1 MKPLLGIL
9 ALALLIGCNPVKR
22 AMKRKAEIDKAIA
35 EYVLENPVPY
45 SEIVKPGDTI
55 LLTDTMYLPLVL
67 FDTLR
72 VKDTIKIKMERWKQI
87 TNTLLKTDT
96 LIRVENNEKAIR
108 HLMNRQASLD
118 MQLAAANKKSET
130 LLWWLIAMI
139 VAVIVSILALIRR

>member
-1 MKPLLGIL
+1 MKSLLGIL
-9 ALALLIGCNPVKR
+9 ALTLLIGCNPVKR

-67 FDTLR
+67 LDTLR
-72 VKDTIKIKMERWKQI
+72 VKDTIKITMERWRQI

-108 HLMNRQASLD
+108 QLMNRQASLD

>member
-67 FDTLR
+67 LDTLR
-72 VKDTIKIKMERWKQI
+72 VKDTIKITMERWRQI

-108 HLMNRQASLD
+108 QLMNHQASLD

>member
-1 MKPLLGIL
+1 MRITIGIL
-9 ALALLIGCNPVKR
+9 ALVFLFSCNPVKK
-22 AMKRKAEIDKAIA
+22 AMKRKKEIDKAIA
-35 EYVLENPVPY
+35 EYVLENPIPY

-55 LLTDTMYLPLVL
+55 LVTDTMWLPLVL

-72 VKDTIKIKMERWKQI
+72 VNDTIKITIDRWRQI
-87 TNTLLKTDT
+87 TNTLFKTDT

-108 HLMNRQASLD
+108 QLMNNQASLD

-139 VAVIVSILALIRR
+139 VAVIVSILALIKR

>member
-1 MKPLLGIL
+1 MRLIVGIL
-9 ALALLIGCNPVKR
+9 ALVFLFSCNPVKK
-22 AMKRKAEIDKAIA
+22 AMKRKKEIDKAIA
-35 EYVLENPVPY
+35 EYVLENPIPY

-55 LLTDTMYLPLVL
+55 LVTDTMWLPLVL

-72 VKDTIKIKMERWKQI
+72 VNDTIKITIDRWRQI
-87 TNTLLKTDT
+87 TNTLFKTDT

-108 HLMNRQASLD
+108 QLMNNQASLD

-139 VAVIVSILALIRR
+139 VAVIVSILALIKR

>member
-67 FDTLR
+67 LDTLR
-72 VKDTIKIKMERWKQI
+72 VKDTIKITMERWRQI

-108 HLMNRQASLD
+108 QLMNRQASLD

>member
-67 FDTLR
+67 LDTLR
-72 VKDTIKIKMERWKQI
+72 VKDTIKITMERWKQI

-108 HLMNRQASLD
+108 QLMNRQASLD

>member
-9 ALALLIGCNPVKR
+9 AFSLLIGCNPVKR
-22 AMKRKAEIDKAIA
+22 AMKRKVEIDKAIA

-67 FDTLR
+67 LDTLR
-72 VKDTIKIKMERWKQI
+72 VKDTIKITMERWKQI

-108 HLMNRQASLD
+108 QLMNHQASLD

>member
-72 VKDTIKIKMERWKQI
+72 VKDTIKITMERWKQI

-108 HLMNRQASLD
+108 QLMNHQASLD